1 MTYSDLFQYFSL
13 SEAAAQLDIHPFDIA
28 RYLSLQKGGLPVEL
42 RLTPQM
48 ISQVAEGMGLQN
60 WWSEPM
66 TIEDENPKKLLIRE
80 LSKRIL
86 EADWSNATRAD
97 NLNRG
102 LAGQEYAFVRR
113 VINAFIK
120 CQLLTPNSTL
130 TGLSIQKG
138 AHPNWDRVLSTM
150 VDGSSFPEEITI
162 LFS

>member
-1 MTYSDLFQYFSL
+1 
-13 SEAAAQLDIHPFDIA
+13 
-28 RYLSLQKGGLPVEL
+28 
-42 RLTPQM
+42 M

-102 LAGQEYAFVRR
+102 LAGQEHAFVRR

-120 CQLLTPNSTL
+120 CQFLTPNSTL